1 MPFTNTT
8 NGPGRSGQLFYPSF
22 PGRSV
27 EFKRASLRPFQYLSK
42 HGASRKLPEDKHRP
56 ATGELRTKHWSL
68 IMKTMQASLIVV
80 SATLAFA
87 TLQPLNSLAQGEPTV
102 GTTAAA
108 AKTDAQLL
116 KIASPLEE
124 VAELSKSGVGDAVII
139 NYIQSSDRTYNVG
152 AKDIINLRNQGVS
165 TEVTTA
171 LIQRGAE
178 QRQAV
183 ADAAKQQAQAA
194 ALKPAQTETVAV
206 APTYQTQ
213 PATTVVATP
222 ATVTY
227 YEPVQPASTV
237 SVTYIGYPRYSYY
250 AAPCYPRYVTYGS
263 YYSPSYCYPRP
274 SFAVGVGFGGGYRGG
289 YYGGSYRSSAR
300 YCR

>member
-1 MPFTNTT
+1 
-8 NGPGRSGQLFYPSF
+8 
-22 PGRSV
+22 
-27 EFKRASLRPFQYLSK
+27 
-42 HGASRKLPEDKHRP
+42 
-56 ATGELRTKHWSL
+56 
-68 IMKTMQASLIVV
+68 MKTIRLSLLAASAVLAV
-80 SATLAFA
+80 ATFE
-87 TLQPLNSLAQGEPTV
+87 PLSLLAQSD
-102 GTTAAA
+102 AA
-108 AKTDAQLL
+108 AKTDPQKL
-116 KIASPLEE
+116 KIPSPLEE

-139 NYIQSSDRTYNVG
+139 NYIQNSDRTYNVG

-194 ALKPAQTETVAV
+194 EQKSAEPETVAV

-213 PATTVVATP
+213 PTTTVVAAP
-222 ATVTY
+222 ATITY
-227 YEPVQPASTV
+227 YEPVRPASTV

-250 AAPCYPRYVTYGS
+250 STPYYPRYVSYGS
-263 YYSPSYCYPRP
+263 YYSPSYCYPR
-274 SFAVGVGFGGGYRGG
+274 SSIAVGAGFGGSRGG
-289 YYGGSYRSSAR
+289 YYGGHHRSSAR

>member
-1 MPFTNTT
+1 
-8 NGPGRSGQLFYPSF
+8 
-22 PGRSV
+22 
-27 EFKRASLRPFQYLSK
+27 
-42 HGASRKLPEDKHRP
+42 
-56 ATGELRTKHWSL
+56 
-68 IMKTMQASLIVV
+68 MKTIRLSLLAG
-80 SATLAFA
+80 SAVLAVA
-87 TLQPLNSLAQGEPTV
+87 TFQPLSLLAQTD
-102 GTTAAA
+102 A
-108 AKTDAQLL
+108 AKADPQKL

-139 NYIQSSDRTYNVG
+139 NYIQNSDRTYNVG

-194 ALKPAQTETVAV
+194 EQKSAETETVAV

-213 PATTVVATP
+213 PTTTVVAAP

-227 YEPVQPASTV
+227 YEPVRPTSTV

-250 AAPCYPRYVTYGS
+250 STPYYPRYVSYGS
-263 YYSPSYCYPRP
+263 YYSPSYCYPR
-274 SFAVGVGFGGGYRGG
+274 SSIAVGVGFGGSRGG
-289 YYGGSYRSSAR
+289 HYGGHYRSSAR
-300 YCR
+300 ICR